1 MVDFKLANG
10 PKSEWTA
17 AQQQQY
23 DALQAQYD
31 AASAEYD
38 QAEFDPPSP
47 TADTEVNTAN
57 DSPDGTPDS
66 GAAPGGATQQGAVK
80 SKCAVVQQLM
90 GGNSPQAE
98 KQSLFGRAKDMF
110 GSSIGQAAFKHI
122 SGAIPKIEVSN
133 NTNSQVRA
141 LADAVNSGAV
151 SFIGNGTKDVTRS
164 IFSAVGIDPGVVP
177 ANSNEATIFGNGEAA
192 ANFLADKFIAGAIE
206 EADLPAPIGALA
218 SMAFVQQ
225 NKAQKPQD
233 ITDPGCG
240 ISAYARDLIAYAPK
254 HNFMFMV
261 QFEFQPDY
269 EDLNMQRN
277 KKLDKNETIK
287 FHYLV
292 RDMERPTIEV
302 EYDEVNM
309 YNFRT
314 KVAKKVNYSPINMK
328 LVDDQKNSTMVF
340 LEKYLKIRS
349 PVANKDSQTSDFYE
363 KEGMDYGSWGANK
376 VAEGTGSMGGL
387 MGPNKSVLRRVVV
400 YHIFGYGTRVNRYTY
415 INPKIMEF
423 NMSDFSQD
431 NHEPSYVDIQMTYDS
446 VFMETDIPESET
458 GIKQLQERSQLGTRQ
473 ILKHSG

>member
-1 MVDFKLANG
+1 MSFLPIDFGKVLNQNG
-10 PKSEWTA
+10 S
-17 AQQQQY
+17 
-23 DALQAQYD
+23 
-31 AASAEYD
+31 S
-38 QAEFDPPSP
+38 S
-47 TADTEVNTAN
+47 
-57 DSPDGTPDS
+57 
-66 GAAPGGATQQGAVK
+66 TQNGSTQGN
-80 SKCAVVQQLM
+80 CNVVQGLL
-90 GGNSPQAE
+90 GGNQKTKDTSMW
-98 KQSLFGRAKDMF
+98 GRAKDMF
-110 GSSIGQAAFKHI
+110 GSSIGQAAFKHV
-122 SGAIPKIEVSN
+122 SGAIPKIEVDN
-133 NTNSQVRA
+133 NTNSHVRA
-141 LADAVNSGAV
+141 LADAVNSGAA
-151 SFIGNGTKDVTRS
+151 SFAGNTTNEVMRS
-164 IFSAVGIDPGVVP
+164 IYGGVGIDPGVVP
-177 ANSNEATIFGNGEAA
+177 TNSTEQTIFSNGEAGA
-192 ANFLADKFIAGAIE
+192 QFLADKFIAGAIE
-206 EADLPAPIGALA
+206 EADLPAPIGALSA
-218 SMAFVQQ
+218 MAFVQQ

-349 PVANKDSQTSDFYE
+349 PVANKDSQTSDYYE

-473 ILKHSG
+473 VLKHSGQ